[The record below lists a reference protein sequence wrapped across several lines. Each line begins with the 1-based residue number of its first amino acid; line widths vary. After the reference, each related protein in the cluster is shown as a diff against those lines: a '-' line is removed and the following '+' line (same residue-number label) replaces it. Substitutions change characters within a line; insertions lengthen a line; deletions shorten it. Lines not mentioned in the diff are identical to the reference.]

1 MVLCAA
7 NYYNQ
12 SLNKYFLNFSYTLEK
27 STVALFDLVDFDN
40 HEQVVYCSDK
50 ASGLKAIIAVHS
62 TALGPAAGGCRFWDY
77 ASDDVALKDVLR
89 LSKGMTYK
97 NAMAGLKLGGGKG
110 VIIGDPKVLKSDALF
125 AAFGNAV
132 NNLAG
137 RYYTAEDVNITTGD
151 MAIVN
156 QNTDYV
162 AGLEGKSGNPGP
174 FTALGTFLGIKAA
187 VKFKLGRD
195 DLTGVKVAVQ
205 GLGSV
210 GYSLCE
216 KLHQAGAQLIVTDI
230 NQTALDKAANELN
243 ATVVG
248 LDEIYGQNV
257 DVFSPCA
264 LGASINDSS
273 LEQMKAVIIAG
284 CANNQLAESR
294 HDEILLEQGILFAP
308 DYVINAGGI
317 INVALEIYPEDYC
330 ADTATGLVENIY
342 NTLMSIFEAAAEKNQ
357 PTGIIADEMARD
369 IIANGHK

>member
-1 MVLCAA
+1 MAV
-7 NYYNQ
+7 
-12 SLNKYFLNFSYTLEK
+12 
-27 STVALFDLVDFDN
+27 FDLVDFDN
-40 HEQVVYCSDK
+40 HEQVVYCSDE

-77 ASDDVALKDVLR
+77 ASDEAALKDVLR

-110 VIIGDPKVLKSDALF
+110 VIIGNPKNLKSEALF
-125 AAFGNAV
+125 KAFGNAV
-132 NNLAG
+132 NNLNG

-156 QNTDYV
+156 QSTEFV
-162 AGLEGKSGNPGP
+162 SGLEGKSGNPGP

-187 VKFKLGRD
+187 VKFKLGKD
-195 DLTGVKVAVQ
+195 DLNGVKVAVQ

-216 KLHQAGAQLIVTDI
+216 KLHQAGAELIVTDI
-230 NQTALDKAANELN
+230 NQVALDKAATELN

-248 LDEIYGQNV
+248 LDEIYNQDV

-264 LGASINDSS
+264 LGASIDDNSIAQ
-273 LEQMKAVIIAG
+273 LKAVIIAG
-284 CANNQLAESR
+284 CANNQLAENR
-294 HDEILLEQGILFAP
+294 HDQVLLEKGILYAP

-317 INVALEIYPEDYC
+317 INVALEIYPEPYC
-330 ADTATGLVENIY
+330 ADSATKLVENIY
-342 NTLMSIFEAAAEKNQ
+342 HTLMNVFETAAQKNM
-357 PTGIIADEMARD
+357 PTGFVADEMARE
-369 IIANGHK
+369 IIANGHR